1 MNMTNAPSR
10 HDKMKSNFP
19 SNSLLYNSQ
28 SHLCCRTPPH
38 SRPQRLSR
46 FQRFARQT
54 AGADAAAAAEDAAD
68 AAADA
73 AAAAAAVFAAA
84 VTCLGRNRGE
94 AVGHFTAA
102 ASPR

>member
-1 MNMTNAPSR
+1 MSA
-10 HDKMKSNFP
+10 
-19 SNSLLYNSQ
+19 SQ
-28 SHLCCRTPPH
+28 RIITKLFGRVHLTHLCCRTRPH

-54 AGADAAAAAEDAAD
+54 AGADAAAAEDAAD
-68 AAADA
+68 AAAD

-84 VTCLGRNRGE
+84 VTCLGRNRDE